1 MSEKTATV
9 LIGKKPLMN
18 YVLACF
24 TAIQSGTNE
33 LTIKARGKAISRAVD
48 VVQILQRR
56 FFNDLQVK
64 DIKIGT
70 EQLTGE
76 NNVTVNVST
85 IEINVTRKK

>member
-1 MSEKTATV
+1 MSERSAI

>member
-1 MSEKTATV
+1 MSEKPAI